1 MLEPLTAYRL
11 VRGKTRCHPY
21 IADICTYFAVT
32 FDGIRSRV
40 YPDEPDGGF
49 AVLSC
54 RAANADIA
62 LPLRGFAEGA
72 INGYAPDEIMV
83 RYEQKAP
90 PPDGTN
96 IPGMEGLT
104 GRVVSAIFSLYVERG
119 NDWMRRTTGK
129 SVTDW
134 PPTSNFCR
142 VVRNAI
148 VHGGTINL
156 NSETAVGGEWRHLK
170 YDYRHNGKA
179 ILNDGDL
186 SIGDLIVLMLE
197 MERDL
202 IALNAPVDLG

>member
-32 FDGIRSRV
+32 FDGLRSRV
-40 YPDEPDGGF
+40 HPGEPGGGH
-49 AVLSC
+49 AVLAC
-54 RAANADIA
+54 RGAQADIA
-62 LPLRGFAEGA
+62 LPLPGFVEGA
-72 INGYAPDEIMV
+72 INGAVPDEIIV

-104 GRVVSAIFSLYVERG
+104 GRVVSAIFSLFVERG
-119 NDWMRRTTGK
+119 NDWMKR
-129 SVTDW
+129 SVSTQFSNW
-134 PPTSNFCR
+134 PQTSNFCR
-142 VVRNAI
+142 IVRNAI
-148 VHGGTINL
+148 VHGGTINI

-170 YDYRHNGKA
+170 YDHRHNGKP

-186 SIGDLIVLMLE
+186 SIGDLVVLMLE
-197 MERDL
+197 MESEL
-202 IALNAPVDLG
+202 IHLNAPTDLG

>member
-32 FDGIRSRV
+32 FDGIRPHI
-40 YPDEPDGGF
+40 YPDEPGGGH

-54 RAANADIA
+54 RAANADIS
-62 LPLRGFAEGA
+62 LPLPGFAEGA
-72 INGYAPDEIMV
+72 INGITPDEILI

-90 PPDGTN
+90 PPDGTSV
-96 IPGMEGLT
+96 PGMEGLT
-104 GRVVSAIFSLYVERG
+104 VRVVSAIFSLFVERG
-119 NDWMRRTTGK
+119 NDWMKRQGLQ
-129 SVTDW
+129 VTDW

-179 ILNDGDL
+179 ILNNGDL

-202 IALNAPVDLG
+202 INLNAPVDLG

>member
-1 MLEPLTAYRL
+1 M
-11 VRGKTRCHPY
+11 
-21 IADICTYFAVT
+21 
-32 FDGIRSRV
+32 
-40 YPDEPDGGF
+40 
-49 AVLSC
+49 LSC
-54 RAANADIA
+54 RAVNANIV
-62 LPLRGFAEGA
+62 LPTRGFTEGA
-72 INGYAPDEIMV
+72 INGNAPDEIIV
-83 RYEQKAP
+83 GYEQKVP

-96 IPGMEGLT
+96 IPGIMGLT

-119 NDWMRRTTGK
+119 NDWMKRSIGK
-129 SVTDW
+129 QVTDW

-156 NSETAVGGEWRHLK
+156 NSDTAVGGEWRHLK
-170 YDYRHNGKA
+170 YDYRHNGKP

-202 IALNAPVDLG
+202 IDLNAPVDLG